1 LSPLSAREIGA
12 EGRSRLRPRRFHR
25 YRSHVT
31 VPVVLVHGWGGSFES
46 TWQRSGFTELLRD
59 AGREVIGI
67 DLLGHGDAPK
77 PHEADAYDDLGA
89 RIAESLP
96 GGPVDAIGFSLGAM
110 TLLRMAIDDPGRFR
124 KLVLAGVGKNVLE
137 PDDRSG
143 ERIAAAIE
151 GTAPDDDTH
160 AMVFAQYA
168 HQPGNDPVALA
179 AIMRRPRTP
188 VSADDL
194 AKATCT
200 TLVVIGDRDFAG
212 PGDPLAAALPNATLK
227 VLRGVD
233 HFATPENFGFI
244 DAVLGFIDAVPS

>member
-151 GTAPDDDTH
+151 GRDDETDTVYG
-160 AMVFAQYA
+160 VFAQYA

-179 AIMRRPRTP
+179 AIMRRPRSPLT
-188 VSADDL
+188 VDHL
-194 AKATCT
+194 AAATCD
-200 TLVVIGDRDFAG
+200 TLVVIGDKDFAG
-212 PGDPLAAALPNATLK
+212 PGDPLAAALPHATLK
-227 VLRGVD
+227 VLRNVD
-233 HFATPENFGFI
+233 HFATPESFGFI
-244 DAVLGFIDAVPS
+244 DAALEFLDAVPA